1 MLEGLHLSIIK
12 YIANSTEV
20 FPRTDI
26 KGGVVISLYNKDFF
40 HIRLVMIHLQLND
53 VK

>member
-12 YIANSTEV
+12 YIANSTEA

-26 KGGVVISLYNKDFF
+26 KGGVVISLYNKDF

>member
-40 HIRLVMIHLQLND
+40 IGYVRIIGVNS
-53 VK
+53 K